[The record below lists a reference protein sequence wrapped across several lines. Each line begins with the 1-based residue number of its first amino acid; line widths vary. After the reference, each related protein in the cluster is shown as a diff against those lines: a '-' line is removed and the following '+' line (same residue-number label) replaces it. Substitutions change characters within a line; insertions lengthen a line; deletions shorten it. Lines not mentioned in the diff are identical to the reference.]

1 MRSVRGDTGACS
13 NGIFLKIT
21 MNGLTNIL
29 EKRSAIYTALM
40 PLSTLILTY
49 NSDLEEMLFPRPQ
62 QYLHVINILDS

>member
-1 MRSVRGDTGACS
+1 MAR
-13 NGIFLKIT
+13 
-21 MNGLTNIL
+21 TNYIL
-29 EKRSAIYTALM
+29 EKRSAFYTALM